1 MHIIQASLCGALSP
15 KPDDTLCPDVQ
26 VTDALMSSE
35 RPLASRDART
45 GELSWIVMKLYVTG
59 RDHAML
65 QAWREAHMLC
75 TQRLGIVSMQ
85 TVDQPAV

>member
-1 MHIIQASLCGALSP
+1 M

-26 VTDALMSSE
+26 FTDALMSTE
-35 RPLASRDART
+35 RPLTSRDAWT
-45 GELSWIVMKLYVTG
+45 GELSLIMMKLHATG
-59 RDHAML
+59 GDYTML